1 MLHPLLSFSSAPYL
15 SFALSLSLSLS
26 IIDQK
31 QVKQKLVQSFR
42 IHSFSCRHFSRRM
55 AFFKIGTSETNYHQN
70 IGSHAQNNNVHFGDS
85 GLKKQEPTAV
95 QKAIEK
101 TGEVFEKGGD
111 LITSWI
117 DYVRDVMA
125 NFSFYLIIIVVIL
138 LLALSLY
145 IGCRCYCYRHGKKL
159 STEKIV
165 DIFTIM
171 TAKNSSA
178 QSSPP
183 PTPPI
188 SNKF

>member
-1 MLHPLLSFSSAPYL
+1 M
-15 SFALSLSLSLS
+15 AL
-26 IIDQK
+26 
-31 QVKQKLVQSFR
+31 
-42 IHSFSCRHFSRRM
+42 
-55 AFFKIGTSETNYHQN
+55 FKIGTSETNYHQN
-70 IGSHAQNNNVHFGDS
+70 IGSNAQNNNVHFGDS
-85 GLKKQEPTAV
+85 GLKKTEPTAV

-111 LITSWI
+111 LITSWM
-117 DYVRDVMA
+117 DYVRDIME
-125 NFSFYLIIIVVIL
+125 NFSFYLIIILVIL

-145 IGCRCYCYRHGKKL
+145 IGCRCYCYRRGKKL

-171 TAKNSSA
+171 AAKNSSD

-188 SNKF
+188 SKKFWRVLWRDIAFQSFDSHSNELL